1 VNVRRAL
8 SRLEPPD
15 EPAAQARAWEVV
27 SAAYRERSPVVR
39 RRSSRRLAFVPAL
52 VVLVGVL
59 SLTPAGATVSRLISH
74 ALGVPHAARTLISLP
89 TPGRLLVSGPGGTW
103 TVSADGSRRRIG
115 SWRQASW
122 SPHGLY
128 IAVTADDRLAA
139 VDPHGVTQWALTRP
153 AVSDPRWYPPTG
165 FRVAYRSGSTLRVI
179 AGDGTGDHLLAAD
192 IAPVAPAWRP
202 DHPYQLAYVQRDQII
217 LRDADTGRMMWA
229 RPARDVQKL
238 DWSADGSRLLVITRT
253 DIRALG
259 TRGRTISTITLTPDS
274 PAFDAS
280 LSPDGQTLALVRG
293 GADQS
298 VTVARLTSSRPALRA
313 VLAGFGVR
321 QVLWSPNGRWL
332 LATWPAADQW
342 VFITV
347 TGTPRIAAVSRIA
360 RQFTSQSRA
369 NGIPRLDGWCCTARG
384 AAG

>member
-8 SRLEPPD
+8 SWLEPPD

-89 TPGRLLVSGPGGTW
+89 TPGRLLVSTPGGTW

-139 VDPHGVTQWALTRP
+139 ADPHGVTRWALTRP

-192 IAPVAPAWRP
+192 VAPVAPAWRP
-202 DHPYQLAYVQRDQII
+202 YQPYQLAYVQGDRVIV
-217 LRDADTGRMMWA
+217 READTSRVIWA
-229 RPARDVQKL
+229 RPAGVVRKL
-238 DWSADGSRLLVITRT
+238 GWSADGSRLLVIART
-253 DIRALG
+253 DIQALDSG
-259 TRGRTISTITLTPDS
+259 GRTISTIAVTSGS
-274 PAFDAS
+274 PAVDGA
-280 LSPDGQTLALVRG
+280 LSPDGRTVALVRR
-293 GADQS
+293 GAAQG
-298 VTVARLTSSRPALRA
+298 VAVARLTSTRPALRS

-342 VFITV
+342 VFIAV
-347 TGTPRIAAVSRIA
+347 AGAPRIVAVSRIA
-360 RQFTSQSRA
+360 LQFTSQSRA